1 MQRTRLVTQVTTAT
15 TMTMI
20 EATISN
26 DITIQSG
33 TPRSAEMIRRNYS
46 GLKIVKTQH
55 CEDSRL

>member
-1 MQRTRLVTQVTTAT
+1 
-15 TMTMI
+15 MI